1 VLDLECTRRGFI
13 GSTSLVAAA
22 AALPTALYWSNSGS
36 AKILVSAERAPL
48 FSLGS
53 DSVLLDGPR
62 IARLQMMTT
71 TLPKIAGDVVL
82 RLDATDESLLDVAAQ
97 QAGVSVKLGA
107 ALPDGFGI
115 RAHVTPI
122 QRNFA

>member
-1 VLDLECTRRGFI
+1 M
-13 GSTSLVAAA
+13 
-22 AALPTALYWSNSGS
+22 
-36 AKILVSAERAPL
+36 LVSAERAPL

-53 DSVLLDGPR
+53 QSVLLDGPR
-62 IARLQMMTT
+62 ITRLQTMAA
-71 TLPKIAGDVVL
+71 TLPKVAGEIVL

-107 ALPDGFGI
+107 AMPEGFGI
-115 RAHVTPI
+115 RAHVTPL